1 MYLHTYLYPSL
12 SPPFLARTPLDVT
25 GVASLS
31 VRS

>member
-12 SPPFLARTPLDVT
+12 SPPFLARTLLDVT
-25 GVASLS
+25 GASLS